1 MTYLFLTLG
10 EFSKFP
16 SAKRATGIGEALALR
31 GHKVFISSMD
41 CPENRKRLL
50 IEAPHC
56 EPCYF
61 KRGNAFLEAFAKLRL
76 VWKLRPRYVYS
87 LSYSLRN
94 LAFLRLFI
102 PRGCQTIIEFN
113 ELYSCFSE
121 HHLSW
126 LIREFWALVENR
138 YVLCASSYL
147 VRFFKAKAAKWK
159 LDCQFLYLPFAYPE
173 YLTSPVGCDDAL
185 KHLVF
190 MAHMSRGYGVF
201 EVLEAFSHVVS
212 RRPEAYL
219 DLIGGGPDLR
229 DVENWVEVH
238 GVKDKVAIH
247 GYVAED
253 KLNAL
258 FSKAAMFVA
267 PLHDIPQDWA
277 RCPSKVFYYIPY
289 NKPIVTCRIGDPYE
303 NLGEYAI
310 YYKPDD
316 VEDMERAM
324 LSALQLASSFSY
336 PPGFIARHSWGA
348 RAESFERWTSK
359 ND

>member
-31 GHKVFISSMD
+31 GHRVVISAMD
-41 CPENRKRLL
+41 CEENRKRLS

-61 KRGNAFLEAFAKLRL
+61 KRGNAFFEALAKLQL
-76 VWKLRPRYVYS
+76 VWKLRPQYVYS

-94 LAFLRLFI
+94 LAFLRMFI
-102 PRGCQTIIEFN
+102 PRRCRTIIEFN

-121 HHLSW
+121 HHVSW

-138 YVLCASSYL
+138 YVLCASNYL
-147 VRFFKAKAAKWK
+147 VRFFKEKAAKWK
-159 LDCQFLYLPFAYPE
+159 LDCQFLYLPFAYPG
-173 YLTSPVGCDDAL
+173 YLKLQMECDDTL
-185 KHLVF
+185 DHVIF
-190 MAHMSRGYGVF
+190 MSHISKGYGVF
-201 EVLEAFSHVVS
+201 EVLEAFLRVV
-212 RRPEAYL
+212 RKQPKAHL

-229 DVENWVEVH
+229 EVQQWVETH
-238 GVKDKVAIH
+238 GISGSVSIH
-247 GYVAED
+247 GYVHED
-253 KLNAL
+253 KLNIL
-258 FSKAAMFVA
+258 FSKASVFMA
-267 PLHDIPQDWA
+267 PLHDTLQDWA

-289 NKPIVTCRIGDPYE
+289 NKPIVTCRIGDPYD

-310 YYKPDD
+310 YYEPNDLND
-316 VEDMERAM
+316 LERAM
-324 LSALQLASSFSY
+324 SLALQTADSFSY
-336 PPGFIARHSWGA
+336 PAGFVSQHSWCA
-348 RAESFERWTSK
+348 RAESFERWTSQ